1 MTRRELEYTARLED
15 RLQNLIIE
23 NIRLKSEIDR
33 KEKQIVELSNKLKE
47 YIKNEAW

>member
-1 MTRRELEYTARLED
+1 MTRRELEHMAKLED
-15 RLQNLIIE
+15 KVQDLVLE

-47 YIKNEAW
+47 YIKNEA